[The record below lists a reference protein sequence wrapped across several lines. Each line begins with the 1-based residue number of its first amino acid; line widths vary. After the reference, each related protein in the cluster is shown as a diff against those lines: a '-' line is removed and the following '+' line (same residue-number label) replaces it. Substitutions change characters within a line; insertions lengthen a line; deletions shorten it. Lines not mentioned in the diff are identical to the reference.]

1 MAQLSGDSF
10 AFGGALMTVEEALAT
25 IAHRIAPV
33 AGVERV
39 PLFQADGRFLAEAL
53 IAPVDLPPFDNSAVD
68 GWAVRFADLAAAGET
83 RLPVTGR
90 VAAGEVWTGAAPEA
104 GRAVRIFTGAPMPP
118 GLDTV
123 FMQEDVTVE
132 GDAVRLPQG
141 LKRGSNMRSAGEDLP
156 RGGEALAAGR
166 RLGPREIAL
175 AAALGFKDVPV
186 RARLRVAVFSTGD
199 EVTEP
204 GRPLGPGALYD
215 SNRFVLRALATRMGA
230 KVTDLGILPDDRA
243 AIAGALA
250 EAGRAHDLIITSGG
264 VSTGEEDH
272 VKGAVESVGA
282 LTFWR
287 IGIKPGRPVAMGV
300 VGDAAFV
307 GLPGNPVAVFVTFAH
322 VVRPLMAALSGGML
336 EPVTP
341 LPVVAGFSYKKKEG
355 RREYVRVFLERDP
368 EGRVL
373 ARKHPRE
380 GAGVITSLTE
390 TDGLVELPE
399 DRLRVEPGEIV
410 GFIPYAALS

>member
-10 AFGGALMTVEEALAT
+10 AFGGALMTVGEALAT
-25 IAHRIAPV
+25 IRARIAPV

-39 PLFQADGRFLAEAL
+39 PLFEADGRFLAEAVL
-53 IAPVDLPPFDNSAVD
+53 AAVDLPPFDNSAVD
-68 GWAVRFADLAAAGET
+68 GWAVRFDDLAKDGET
-83 RLPVTGR
+83 RLPVVGR
-90 VAAGEVWTGAAPEA
+90 IAAGDAWTGDAPVPNT
-104 GRAVRIFTGAPMPP
+104 AVRIFTGAPMPP

-123 FMQEDVTVE
+123 FMQEDVTVD
-132 GDAVRLPQG
+132 GDAVRLPPG
-141 LKRGSNMRSAGEDLP
+141 LARGANMRPAGEDLP
-156 RGGEALAAGR
+156 RGAAALPAGR
-166 RLGPREIAL
+166 RIGPREIAL
-175 AAALGFKDVPV
+175 LAALGFREVPV
-186 RARLRVAVFSTGD
+186 RSRLRVAVFSTGD

-215 SNRFVLRALATRMGA
+215 SNRFVLRTLATRMGA
-230 KVTDLGILPDDRA
+230 TVTDLGILPDDSD
-243 AIAGALA
+243 AIADALA
-250 EAGRAHDLIITSGG
+250 AAGRDHDLIITSGG

-272 VKGAVESVGA
+272 VKGAVERAGA

-300 VGDAAFV
+300 VGEAAFV

-322 VVRPLMAALSGGML
+322 VVRPLMAALSGGIL
-336 EPVTP
+336 DPVTP
-341 LPVVAGFSYKKKEG
+341 LPVLAGFAYKKKEG

-399 DRLRVEPGEIV
+399 DRLRVEPGETV